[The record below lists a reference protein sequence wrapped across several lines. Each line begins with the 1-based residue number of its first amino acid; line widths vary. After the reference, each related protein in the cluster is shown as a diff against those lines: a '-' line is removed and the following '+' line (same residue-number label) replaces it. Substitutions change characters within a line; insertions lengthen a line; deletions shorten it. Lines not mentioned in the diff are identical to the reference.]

1 MIEFLEEGSGDI
13 VGIRAAGKL
22 SEAEYR
28 DVLAP
33 RIQLLLEQFRT
44 LKALF
49 LMDETFEGWSL
60 RAAWANTTFD
70 VKHRRDFEKIAI
82 VGAPKWEEFCA
93 KAAAKWLM
101 NGDMRTFGLDELTQA
116 WEWLRA

>member
-1 MIEFLEEGSGDI
+1 MIEFLEEGSGNI
-13 VGIRAAGKL
+13 VGMRAAGRL
-22 SEAEYR
+22 SEADYR

-33 RIQLLLEQFRT
+33 RIHLLLEQFRS

-60 RAAWANTTFD
+60 RAAWANTVFD

-82 VGAPKWEEFCA
+82 VGAPKWEDWCI
-93 KAAAKWLM
+93 KTAAKWLM
-101 NGDMRTFGLDELTQA
+101 TGELQTFRLDQLTQA
-116 WEWLRA
+116 WEWLRV

>member
-1 MIEFLEEGSGDI
+1 MIEFLDEGPGDI

-22 SEAEYR
+22 SDADYR

-33 RIQLLLEQFRT
+33 RVQLLLKQFRK

-49 LMDETFEGWSL
+49 VMDETFEGWSL
-60 RAAWANTTFD
+60 RAAWANTVFD

-82 VGAPKWEEFCA
+82 VGAPKWEDRCI
-93 KAAAKWLM
+93 KTAAKWLM
-101 NGDMRTFGLDELTQA
+101 TGELRTFRRDQLTQA
-116 WEWLRA
+116 REWLHA